1 MKDFT
6 ICDWSVSSDEQK
18 VKSTIAYIT
27 MMKQYRNIT
36 NKQICD
42 ATHIPESTFDKFMS
56 GKTLRPD
63 WINVIEIIRF
73 LGGSVDALCGLS
85 HESEIKR
92 LRRKIAQL
100 TNQLDVQLAHSEL
113 NALIVDDAPLN
124 RDMLKWLLDERGI
137 TYAIATDGEEA
148 FNLYMDSDEGAFD
161 FILMDIAMPIMDGI
175 EATKCIRESKRN
187 DNDLPIIATT
197 VRSKSFLPIFDD
209 YLFKPIEVTKL
220 DKIIEKVEAYVAKKA
235 KEK

>member
-6 ICDWSVSSDEQK
+6 ISDWAASSDEQK

-85 HESEIKR
+85 HEAEIKR

-100 TNQLDVQLAHSEL
+100 TNQLDIQLSHSDL

-124 RDMLKWLLDERGI
+124 RDMLKWLFDERGI

-148 FNLYMDSDEGAFD
+148 YNLS
-161 FILMDIAMPIMDGI
+161 
-175 EATKCIRESKRN
+175 
-187 DNDLPIIATT
+187 
-197 VRSKSFLPIFDD
+197 
-209 YLFKPIEVTKL
+209 
-220 DKIIEKVEAYVAKKA
+220 EKVQ
-235 KEK
+235 KELSISS